1 MSIKNLLRTR
11 PVAVVAFCVLGGLGA
26 LNAVATT
33 PKWDAITLNDQGM
46 FFIDAHSIKDEG
58 GKKVLWSAVDYK
70 KPQSTAEGVAYSSIQ
85 TQLQINC
92 KAKMARIMHMTYF
105 SGPMLTGKQV
115 GRQGML
121 HEWLEI
127 DPTSAIQKIAR
138 RVC

>member
-1 MSIKNLLRTR
+1 MLVSLGTQN
-11 PVAVVAFCVLGGLGA
+11 AFA
-26 LNAVATT
+26 AT
-33 PKWDAITLNDQGM
+33 PKWDAVTLNDQGM

-58 GKKVLWSAVDYK
+58 GRKILWSAVDYK
-70 KPQSTAEGVAYSSIQ
+70 KPQSTADGVAYLSVQ

-92 KAKMARIMHMTYF
+92 NAKMARVMHMTYF

-121 HEWLEI
+121 HEWLDI

>member
-1 MSIKNLLRTR
+1 MPIRT
-11 PVAVVAFCVLGGLGA
+11 PIATSPLAIWAFATWMGLGSVNA
-26 LNAVATT
+26 LAAT
-33 PKWDAITLNDQGM
+33 PKWDAVTLNDQGM
-46 FFIDAHSIKDEG
+46 FYIDAHSIKDEG

-70 KPQSTAEGVAYSSIQ
+70 KPQMTADGVPYSSIQ

-92 KAKMARIMHMTYF
+92 KVKMARVMHMTYF

>member
-1 MSIKNLLRTR
+1 MMIKITMRTR
-11 PVAVVAFCVLGGLGA
+11 PLAVWFSTIFFGLGA
-26 LNAVATT
+26 LSTFAAT

-46 FFIDAHSIKDEG
+46 FFIDANSIKDEG
-58 GKKVLWSAVDYK
+58 GRKILWSAVDYK
-70 KPQSTAEGVAYSSIQ
+70 KSQSTADGVAYLSVQ

-92 KAKMARIMHMTYF
+92 TAKTARLMHMTYF

-121 HEWLEI
+121 QEWLEI
-127 DPTSAIQKIAR
+127 DPSSAIHKIAR

>member
-1 MSIKNLLRTR
+1 MRNLSF
-11 PVAVVAFCVLGGLGA
+11 AFGVLFSLGT
-26 LNAVATT
+26 LNAFAAT

-46 FFIDAHSIKDEG
+46 FFIDAHTIKDEG
-58 GKKVLWSAVDYK
+58 GRKILWSAVDYK
-70 KPQSTAEGVAYSSIQ
+70 KPQTTADGVAYSSVQ

-92 KAKMARIMHMTYF
+92 NAKMARVMHMTYF

-121 HEWLEI
+121 HEWIDI

>member
-1 MSIKNLLRTR
+1 MRTI
-11 PVAVVAFCVLGGLGA
+11 PVAMLVFFTCFSLGTLSAFA
-26 LNAVATT
+26 AT

-58 GKKVLWSAVDYK
+58 GRKILWSAMDYK
-70 KPQSTAEGVAYSSIQ
+70 KPQSTADGVAYSSIQ

-92 KAKMARIMHMTYF
+92 KAKMARVMHMTYF

-121 HEWLEI
+121 HDWLEI
-127 DPTSAIQKIAR
+127 DPTSAIHKIAR

>member
-1 MSIKNLLRTR
+1 MIAMRTLSF
-11 PVAVVAFCVLGGLGA
+11 AFGVLVSLGH
-26 LNAVATT
+26 LNAFAAT

-46 FFIDAHSIKDEG
+46 FFVDAHSIKDEG
-58 GKKVLWSAVDYK
+58 GRKIVWSAVDYK
-70 KPQSTAEGVAYSSIQ
+70 KPQSTADGAAYLSVQ

-92 KAKMARIMHMTYF
+92 NAKMARVMHLTYF

-121 HEWLEI
+121 HEWLDI
-127 DPTSAIQKIAR
+127 DPSSAIQKIAR

>member
-1 MSIKNLLRTR
+1 MSIRTPMRTR
-11 PVAVVAFCVLGGLGA
+11 PLAVLAFGMLWGLGA
-26 LNAVATT
+26 MNAMAAT

-46 FFIDAHSIKDEG
+46 FFIDLQSIKDEG

-70 KPQSTAEGVAYSSIQ
+70 KPQTTAEGVAYSSIQ
-85 TQLQINC
+85 TQLHINC
-92 KAKMARIMHMTYF
+92 KAKMARVMHMTYF

>member
-1 MSIKNLLRTR
+1 MRTR
-11 PVAVVAFCVLGGLGA
+11 PLAISVFCMFIALGA
-26 LNAVATT
+26 LNAIAAT
-33 PKWDAITLNDQGM
+33 PKWDAVTLNDQGM
-46 FFIDAHSIKDEG
+46 FFIDANSIKDEG
-58 GKKVLWSAVDYK
+58 GKKILWSAVDYK
-70 KPQSTAEGVAYSSIQ
+70 KPQMTADGVAYVSVQ

-92 KAKMARIMHMTYF
+92 KVKMARVMHMTYF
-105 SGPMLTGKQV
+105 TGPMLTGKQV

>member
-1 MSIKNLLRTR
+1 MRSLSCAFGVLLSLGTHN
-11 PVAVVAFCVLGGLGA
+11 AFTA
-26 LNAVATT
+26 T

-46 FFIDAHSIKDEG
+46 FFIDANSIKDEG
-58 GKKVLWSAVDYK
+58 GRKVLWSAVDYK
-70 KPQSTAEGVAYSSIQ
+70 KPQSTADGVAYLSVQ

-92 KAKMARIMHMTYF
+92 NAKMARVMHMTYF

-121 HEWLEI
+121 HEWLDI

>member
-1 MSIKNLLRTR
+1 MRTLSF
-11 PVAVVAFCVLGGLGA
+11 AFGVLFSLGTLTA
-26 LNAVATT
+26 FATT
-33 PKWDAITLNDQGM
+33 TKWDAITLNDQGM

-58 GKKVLWSAVDYK
+58 GRKILWSAVDYK
-70 KPQSTAEGVAYSSIQ
+70 KPQSTADGVAYLSVQ

-92 KAKMARIMHMTYF
+92 KAKMARVMHMTYF

-121 HEWLEI
+121 HEWLDI
-127 DPTSAIQKIAR
+127 DPSSAIQKIAR

>member
-1 MSIKNLLRTR
+1 MRKLSFAFWVLLSLAT
-11 PVAVVAFCVLGGLGA
+11 
-26 LNAVATT
+26 LNVFAAA

-46 FFIDAHSIKDEG
+46 FFIDSQTIKDEG
-58 GKKVLWSAVDYK
+58 GRKILWSAVDYK
-70 KPQSTAEGVAYSSIQ
+70 KPQSTADGAVYLSVQ

-92 KAKMARIMHMTYF
+92 NAKMARVMHMTYF
-105 SGPMLTGKQV
+105 SGPMLTGKQF

-121 HEWLEI
+121 HEWLAI

>member
-1 MSIKNLLRTR
+1 MRQR
-11 PVAVVAFCVLGGLGA
+11 QFAVLTWVTLGALGA
-26 LNAVATT
+26 LNALAAP

-58 GKKVLWSAVDYK
+58 GRKVLWSAVDYK
-70 KPQSTAEGVAYSSIQ
+70 KPQSTADGVAYLSVQ

-92 KAKMARIMHMTYF
+92 KAKMARVMHMTYY

-121 HEWLEI
+121 HEWLDI

>member
-1 MSIKNLLRTR
+1 MRSLSCAFGVLLSLGT
-11 PVAVVAFCVLGGLGA
+11 PNAFA
-26 LNAVATT
+26 AT

-46 FFIDAHSIKDEG
+46 FFIDAHTIKDEG
-58 GKKVLWSAVDYK
+58 GRKVLWSAVDYK
-70 KPQSTAEGVAYSSIQ
+70 KPQSTADGVAYLSVQ

-92 KAKMARIMHMTYF
+92 NAKMARVMHMTYF

-121 HEWLEI
+121 HEWLDI

>member
-1 MSIKNLLRTR
+1 MPPKSTLRKSSL
-11 PVAVVAFCVLGGLGA
+11 VFLIFCTFGSMFSLQA
-26 LNAVATT
+26 LAAA
-33 PKWDAITLNDQGM
+33 PKWDAVTLNDQGM

-70 KPQSTAEGVAYSSIQ
+70 KPQMTAEGVPYLSVQ

-92 KAKMARIMHMTYF
+92 NVKMARVVHMTYF

-127 DPTSAIQKIAR
+127 DPSSAIQKIAR